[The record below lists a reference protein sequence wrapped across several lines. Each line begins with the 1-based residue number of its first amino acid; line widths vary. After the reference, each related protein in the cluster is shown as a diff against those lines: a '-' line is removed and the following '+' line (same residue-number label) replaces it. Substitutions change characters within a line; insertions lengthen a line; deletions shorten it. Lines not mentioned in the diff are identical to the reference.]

1 MPSGQKE
8 NGEVYGGSWGIRRR
22 GTPPRVECQALT
34 PSRRHGFLSPEFLAP
49 GRDSY
54 TDLSYREQGITCIR
68 RGRNTKHLPP

>member
-34 PSRRHGFLSPEFLAP
+34 PSGRHGFLSPEFLAP

-68 RGRNTKHLPP
+68 